1 MAGEKEKML
10 RKLGMWMLELPGFRK
25 ISLVCS
31 AFYGMATGVGRDKR
45 TEVVTVLIYLGYSP
59 VYEGNGVRE

>member
-1 MAGEKEKML
+1 MAGEKKKML
-10 RKLGMWMLELPGFRK
+10 RKLGIWMLELPGFRK

-31 AFYGMATGVGRDKR
+31 AFYGMGTCVVRDKR
-45 TEVVTVLIYLGYSP
+45 TEVVSVLIYLGYSP